1 MDAEVVF
8 LDPELVQVDSVAFV
22 RQAADVLSTG
32 SAAVKGASLLRLYV
46 GTFAPEFEY
55 DEWTLDWRNVVHT
68 TFLRLAHRTAVLL
81 MAQSRPT
88 ETVEVLSHAV
98 SVDGQA
104 LELQALLVRALEQ
117 TGARDAAR
125 QQYRFYASAIR
136 RELGIEP
143 LPMGES
149 AGRKRPS
156 GLTRGGPSAST
167 H

>member
-22 RQAADVLSTG
+22 RQAAEVLSTE
-32 SAAVKGASLLRLYV
+32 SAAVKGYGLLRLYV
-46 GTFAPEFEY
+46 GSFAPEFEY
-55 DEWTLDWRNVVHT
+55 EEWTLDWRHLVHT

-81 MAQSRPT
+81 LEQSRPT

-104 LELQALLVRALEQ
+104 FELQALLVRALQQ

-125 QQYRFYASAIR
+125 QQYRFYAAAMR
-136 RELGIEP
+136 RELGVEP
-143 LPMGES
+143 LPMEDLLEG
-149 AGRKRPS
+149 S
-156 GLTRGGPSAST
+156 GPVD
-167 H
+167 